1 MKISLKKVGI
11 IVLCI
16 AFFSLTIYCLNFSG
30 LSLVVFDNNNM
41 KTELNISNT
50 NDIGKL
56 PVAEQEVTLTCDC
69 PNGEACTCGKMAQD
83 WSKAVTE
90 SVTSKQVVKVTLG
103 RDWIAQ
109 IDEDTHNSFSNMGNY
124 GFANGRINIDYG
136 AIIILDLAGYSI
148 DRQLTIEQKSEYG
161 NVIRVAGTLN
171 LIDSSYN
178 EEQVKEY
185 YEQGKILEYECGKIT
200 GGSRDHNTWGGGGIL
215 IEQTTG
221 VLNMYSGMVTNNY
234 SRIGGAGIFSYVYS
248 KMNIYG
254 GIICSNSSENGGGI
268 YCSSGSELN
277 INGGYIIDNTA
288 SKCGSAISVYST
300 KANLTNCII
309 EDNVIEQNG
318 GTVIATGNSKLQ
330 LYSGVKFKNNL
341 SNGNINDIYLLNN
354 CKIELKENIS
364 NYDMLSVDFGNGYN
378 LFSPFTFGYKY
389 YANGDNNPQNHFVL
403 SSDNSKKA
411 VLYGDEVRFDYS
423 INSEYDFAYIE
434 NSVRKYYQDND
445 RLHDYN
451 DTTNYVLAKITPNT
465 SINEFISNIKAFNLG
480 DITLYDNK
488 NNIVYQN
495 GNAVNVE
502 LSNNGMEL
510 AVGTGWYINC
520 QYGGKTE
527 RIYLSVLGDLTGDG
541 KVNSA
546 DVNYLRQI
554 INDNTIF
561 ENSSLAVK
569 LSMIISNKGN
579 AIEKADAEILWN
591 VVCGRIDM
599 SDFI

>member
-1 MKISLKKVGI
+1 
-11 IVLCI
+11 
-16 AFFSLTIYCLNFSG
+16 
-30 LSLVVFDNNNM
+30 
-41 KTELNISNT
+41 
-50 NDIGKL
+50 
-56 PVAEQEVTLTCDC
+56 
-69 PNGEACTCGKMAQD
+69 
-83 WSKAVTE
+83 
-90 SVTSKQVVKVTLG
+90 
-103 RDWIAQ
+103 
-109 IDEDTHNSFSNMGNY
+109 MG
-124 GFANGRINIDYG
+124 
-136 AIIILDLAGYSI
+136 
-148 DRQLTIEQKSEYG
+148 
-161 NVIRVAGTLN
+161 
-171 LIDSSYN
+171 
-178 EEQVKEY
+178 
-185 YEQGKILEYECGKIT
+185 GKILEYECGKIT

-309 EDNVIEQNG
+309 EDNAIEQNG
-318 GTVIATGNSKLQ
+318 GTVNATGNSKLQ

-341 SNGNINDIYLLNN
+341 SNGNINDIYLHNN

-378 LFSPFTFGYKY
+378 LFAPFTFGYKY

-451 DTTNYVLAKITPNT
+451 DTTNYVQAKITPNT

-480 DITLYDNK
+480 DVTLYDNK
-488 NNIVYQN
+488 DNIVYQN

-520 QYGGKTE
+520 QNGGKAE

-546 DVNYLRQI
+546 DVNYIRQL
-554 INDNTIF
+554 INNTDLYNNLLDKSYIQ
-561 ENSSLAVK
+561 LATLIVNK
-569 LSMIISNKGN
+569 NGLSQSDSN
-579 AIEKADAEILWN
+579 ILWN
-591 VVCGRIDM
+591 IICGIVDIEY
-599 SDFI
+599 FI